1 MSYLYLHFNKADLN
15 KPWAVLETNKNR
27 SVMLN
32 TSSATEL
39 EVNVPCKTFV
49 GKFHYFYCEGK
60 IEWQGTKAVI
70 NPLK

>member
-15 KPWAVLETNKNR
+15 KPWSILETDKDR
-27 SVMLN
+27 TVMLG

-49 GKFHYFYCEGK
+49 GKFHYFACEGVVTWDK
-60 IEWQGTKAVI
+60 TKAII
-70 NPLK
+70 NLE